1 MDSPTGSASSPHRR
15 NNNMQ
20 SFSLEDTAEETSAA
34 NGQRSSQGP
43 LSRHDADVFDLSMD
57 YDEDDQVL
65 LDWEQYAGLKRTR
78 CCGMDC
84 TRLVNRLPFASSFPP
99 TWWYQLSRKQRQLF
113 WYLTGG
119 VTAFVIILISILAS
133 SGNHRPNSNSGT
145 AEGFLSH
152 YPLCQ
157 WDQWRLPNDI
167 KPTAYDVNLIVDL
180 EEPYTVAG
188 SVTIHLESHAP
199 TPCVVLHSSGMT
211 IGKVSLG
218 AETAVGVCLLCSLL
232 VSTPAMLHAIK
243 QHFTTIAAC
252 FTKVPSS

>member
-1 MDSPTGSASSPHRR
+1 MDSPASSTASPHRR

-20 SFSLEDTAEETSAA
+20 SFSLEDTADETNAA
-34 NGQRSSQGP
+34 SGQRSQGP
-43 LSRHDADVFDLSMD
+43 LSRHDEDVFDLSMD

-84 TRLVNRLPFASSFPP
+84 TRLVNRLPFANSFPP
-99 TWWYQLSRKQRQLF
+99 TWWYQLSRKQRQIF
-113 WYLTGG
+113 WCLTGG
-119 VTAFVIILISILAS
+119 LTAFLIILISVLAS
-133 SGNHRPNSNSGT
+133 SGTHRPNSNSGT
-145 AEGFLSH
+145 AEGFLSQ

-157 WDQWRLPNDI
+157 WDRWRLPNDI
-167 KPTAYDVNLIVDL
+167 KPTAYDLSLVIDL

-188 SVTIHLESHAP
+188 SVKIHLESNVP

-218 AETAVGVCLLCSLL
+218 GDSAVGV
-232 VSTPAMLHAIK
+232 
-243 QHFTTIAAC
+243 
-252 FTKVPSS
+252 